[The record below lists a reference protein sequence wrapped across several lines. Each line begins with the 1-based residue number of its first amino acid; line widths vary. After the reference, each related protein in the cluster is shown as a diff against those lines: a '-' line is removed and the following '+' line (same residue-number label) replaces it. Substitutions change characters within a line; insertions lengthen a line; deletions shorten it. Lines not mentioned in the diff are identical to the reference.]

1 MGGRRKRGGGWAHTP
16 ARSAPKA
23 PPKPLPIM
31 QRRAPPPRGGR
42 ALVAPRL
49 CPTRALGPPPA
60 AAPPLAR
67 GPPRPLLFF
76 FVYYYYYYFL
86 GPVLRKMGGQNK

>member
-16 ARSAPKA
+16 ARSTPKA
-23 PPKPLPIM
+23 PPKPLSM
-31 QRRAPPPRGGR
+31 VQRLAPPPRGGR

-49 CPTRALGPPPA
+49 CLTR
-60 AAPPLAR
+60 AR
-67 GPPRPLLFF
+67 GPPSAAAFPLAREPFRPLLFF

-86 GPVLRKMGGQNK
+86 GPVLRKMKSQNK